1 MRTEAS
7 RSNWRIL
14 LPWSVGLISACLGAS
29 LVFAPGFFAVLMPIV
44 LGTIVLYVVAGAL
57 SSDES
62 SRRRVLK
69 WTFVCFGLHIAI
81 GTILVTNQRLVGYI
95 ASDSE
100 TFHRSAVSIVQH
112 WNEGLPA
119 FFRTETKRGFPYLL
133 ASTYWV
139 FGIHKIAGVVVNAV
153 LISAAVPILHDTTR
167 RLFGITVG
175 NQALGIFVLLPSFLV
190 WPSPLMREAGVL
202 MLLSIVGNCAVRL
215 THHGSIPALLV
226 SAVAIPMVFAFR
238 DYIALVTA
246 SAFVIAISFG
256 RRDVLPGLA
265 TGVSTLVLVAVLVL
279 GLRLGY
285 SGYRATLQ
293 TSLLDAQAA
302 RQSLAV
308 SANSGFDIHAN
319 VSTPGAALLYLPR
332 ALPQFLLGPFP
343 WQLRSA
349 RQLPVILDTVA
360 CLWIARFTWAGIRSG
375 WRYRGRRL
383 LVLLVPAGALACT
396 LSVVMGNF
404 GTVVRER
411 PQATIFLIPLTALG
425 LAENRRR
432 RAGEEIVRP
441 DKSRAQ
447 AA

>member
-1 MRTEAS
+1 
-7 RSNWRIL
+7 
-14 LPWSVGLISACLGAS
+14 
-29 LVFAPGFFAVLMPIV
+29 MPMMI
-44 LGTIVLYVVAGAL
+44 GTIVLYGLVGAL
-57 SSDES
+57 SSDELN
-62 SRRRVLK
+62 RRRVLK
-69 WTFVCFGLHIAI
+69 WTFVCFALHIAV
-81 GTILVTNQRLVGYI
+81 GTLLITNQRLIGYI

-100 TFHRSAVSIVQH
+100 TFHRSAVSIVEH
-112 WNEGLPA
+112 WTEGLPA

-139 FGIHKIAGVVVNAV
+139 FGIHKIAGVVLNAT

-167 RLFGITVG
+167 RLFGTTVA

-202 MLLSIVGNCAVRL
+202 MLLAIVGNCAVRL
-215 THHGSIPALLV
+215 THNGSFPALLV
-226 SAVAIPMVFAFR
+226 SAITVPMVFAFR

-256 RRDVLPGLA
+256 RRDILPGLA
-265 TGVSTLVLVAVLVL
+265 TGVSTLVLVAALVL

-293 TSLLDAQAA
+293 TSLQDAQAA

-308 SANSGFDIHAN
+308 TANSGFDIHAN

-332 ALPQFLLGPFP
+332 ALPQFLVGPFP
-343 WQLRSA
+343 WQLRST
-349 RQLPVILDTVA
+349 RQLPVVLDTLA
-360 CLWIARFTWAGIRSG
+360 CLWMARWTWAGVRIG
-375 WRYRGRRL
+375 WRYRGRQL
-383 LVLLVPAGALACT
+383 LVLLIPAGALACT

-425 LAENRRR
+425 LAEKRRR
-432 RAGEEIVRP
+432 RTGEQL
-441 DKSRAQ
+441 AQ
-447 AA
+447 TDGLGARTG